1 MFGLMKYDRV
11 EWNEVEYSKISLFGF
26 VKNEWR
32 DMEHEEFIPFYTI
45 PLHSIIFFK
54 SKQ

>member
-32 DMEHEEFIPFYTI
+32 DMEHEELISFHFNEYFQNINF
-45 PLHSIIFFK
+45 L
-54 SKQ
+54 